1 VPFQR
6 PCPADGNAG
15 NFANFQYDIQYFNK
29 LYSDQTKG
37 DATRSVPLRAG
48 SRRVDHVSYDGVEQG
63 TRGEARRYHCSDFF
77 VPKTPCRQC
86 RRNRGTRMYKDR
98 SRNTKGRSELLPNIE
113 GRPTIL
119 VE

>member
-77 VPKTPCRQC
+77 VPKPHVA
-86 RRNRGTRMYKDR
+86 NAGGTVAHACTRIGLEIQK
-98 SRNTKGRSELLPNIE
+98 E
-113 GRPTIL
+113 GVNFYPI
-119 VE
+119 